1 MGAFYLISGN
11 EDYAVKERANEM
23 MRALCGDPPDD
34 NPSLEIIR
42 GDSDNEK
49 APQVLDKLLL
59 SLDSPAFFSSEKIVW
74 LKQEN
79 TNGAFRS
86 ARIVQYPVEALFGL
100 FFRSISL
107 CPIMKSM
114 NSPVSGLRS

>member
-42 GDSDNEK
+42 GDSDNE
-49 APQVLDKLLL
+49 
-59 SLDSPAFFSSEKIVW
+59 
-74 LKQEN
+74 
-79 TNGAFRS
+79 
-86 ARIVQYPVEALFGL
+86 
-100 FFRSISL
+100 
-107 CPIMKSM
+107 
-114 NSPVSGLRS
+114 

>member
-49 APQVLDKLLL
+49 APMTV
-59 SLDSPAFFSSEKIVW
+59 S
-74 LKQEN
+74 
-79 TNGAFRS
+79 RS
-86 ARIVQYPVEALFGL
+86 RG
-100 FFRSISL
+100 
-107 CPIMKSM
+107 
-114 NSPVSGLRS
+114 

>member
-49 APQVLDKLLL
+49 ACLLYR
-59 SLDSPAFFSSEKIVW
+59 SSTSSCCRWIPRRSSPARRSS
-74 LKQEN
+74 
-79 TNGAFRS
+79 G
-86 ARIVQYPVEALFGL
+86 
-100 FFRSISL
+100 
-107 CPIMKSM
+107 
-114 NSPVSGLRS
+114 